1 MQALTSRLRGA
12 PCGARAISLNFAGT
26 CPSRNGTFRPGT
38 VQGSTLRTAMPGSV
52 LLGEQRE
59 TMPLVIWRLPHP
71 VRGIVAFLGIFIAGS
86 MLGGFGVGIPELAVL
101 GLLAAGVA
109 LVVATRTTG
118 DDRSSS

>member
-1 MQALTSRLRGA
+1 
-12 PCGARAISLNFAGT
+12 
-26 CPSRNGTFRPGT
+26 
-38 VQGSTLRTAMPGSV
+38 MPGSV